1 MHSIELDIAGKT
13 DPKQRKDILNDV
25 VEHVLKVAN
34 DVLTE
39 REKLEMGQPMLER
52 QDRFIVYFTPGIMK
66 LFTDPTRR
74 ALFEAKLIGHKA
86 IDVSSDEAALSDAK
100 ERLAQGLE
108 AAVILTQEGVSI
120 LQKGDRKTLSKISSI
135 AFDKETAQGLG
146 DLYLF
151 YLAMITNYALLSPLQ
166 FHMRFKGPNV
176 VINIDFVKHLEVIWQ
191 DVVREYQLKVAA

>member
-1 MHSIELDIAGKT
+1 MFDEMKKYDPIGAVIAEEMMMHSIELDIAGKT

-74 ALFEAKLIGHKA
+74 ALFEAKLIGLF
-86 IDVSSDEAALSDAK
+86 ALF
-100 ERLAQGLE
+100 L
-108 AAVILTQEGVSI
+108 
-120 LQKGDRKTLSKISSI
+120 
-135 AFDKETAQGLG
+135 
-146 DLYLF
+146 
-151 YLAMITNYALLSPLQ
+151 NYPA
-166 FHMRFKGPNV
+166 GPYSFFN
-176 VINIDFVKHLEVIWQ
+176 FV
-191 DVVREYQLKVAA
+191 